1 MSANA
6 VAGRRRLQFP
16 SSSEPTLSSAA
27 ELCLRRLCNTSADY
41 PGGVPVWTISVVM
54 LAEQLVGEAR
64 VRRAR
69 SMDAR
74 ERVVLG
80 TAAVLYCAAAI
91 ATAFILPNERDVSVA
106 VVIALVIG
114 HAAVSRVRFEFGG
127 GYVVPE
133 QLVLVPMML
142 LGPLPF
148 VPILIA
154 AAGALALV
162 PDFVR
167 GSWSR
172 DRWLNPVADC
182 WPYLVPVLILGAF
195 APGAPSLDSAPVYA
209 VALLAQLGTDF
220 LQTMLRNHLLDGVP
234 LRDLARG
241 FLGSAR
247 VELILS
253 PLAFA
258 ATLAAAD
265 APIVL
270 AVVIAPLVWL
280 LDNFSKDRAARY
292 AAALELNRAYRG
304 TVMLLSD
311 VLEFEDEYTA
321 QHSRSVV
328 DLVNAVAD
336 ELGVSHDE
344 RQELEFA
351 AMLHDVGKISIPKE
365 ILHKPAALTDR
376 EFEIIKHHTIEG
388 QFMLDRVGGLL
399 ARVGEVVR
407 SCHERWDGRGYPDGL
422 AGENIP
428 LAARI
433 VFACDA
439 YNAMTTDRPYRD
451 AMPSEAAIAELQA
464 NTGTQFD
471 PKIVAA
477 LVKVIEQ
484 GEPAVVTTSD
494 AVRAVL
500 AGAPVPQSAG
510 AAG

>member
-1 MSANA
+1 
-6 VAGRRRLQFP
+6 
-16 SSSEPTLSSAA
+16 
-27 ELCLRRLCNTSADY
+27 
-41 PGGVPVWTISVVM
+41 
-54 LAEQLVGEAR
+54 
-64 VRRAR
+64 
-69 SMDAR
+69 MDAR
-74 ERVVLG
+74 ERAVI
-80 TAAVLYCAAAI
+80 AASAALYCVAALLI
-91 ATAFILPNERDVSVA
+91 ALLVPSEREVDVA
-106 VVIALVIG
+106 VVGALLIG

-133 QLVLVPMML
+133 QLVIVPML
-142 LGPLPF
+142 LMGPLPF

-167 GSWSR
+167 GSWSK
-172 DRWLNPVADC
+172 DRWLNPIADC
-182 WPYLVPVLILGAF
+182 WPYLVSVLILVAL
-195 APGAPSLDSAPVYA
+195 APGAPTLDSAAVYA
-209 VALLAQLGTDF
+209 LAFAAQLGTDF
-220 LQTMLRNHLLDGVP
+220 LQTMLRNRLLDGVP

-241 FLGSAR
+241 FAGSAR

-253 PLAFA
+253 PVAFA
-258 ATLAAAD
+258 ATLAAVD

-270 AVVIAPLVWL
+270 VIVIAPLVWL

-336 ELGVSHDE
+336 ELGIAPDE

-399 ARVGEVVR
+399 GRVGEVVR

-422 AGENIP
+422 IGEEIP
-428 LAARI
+428 IAARV

-439 YNAMTTDRPYRD
+439 YNAMTTDRPYRG
-451 AMPSEAAIAELQA
+451 AMARDAAIAELKA

-471 PKIVAA
+471 PRIVAA
-477 LVKVIEQ
+477 LIKVVERGQ
-484 GEPAVVTTSD
+484 VVPLTTTD
-494 AVRAVL
+494 GVRAVL

-510 AAG
+510 AAS